1 MIKAFSEGKDIYATI
16 ASIAFN
22 VPYEECLEF
31 HPDTHEYQK
40 DGKARRGEAKS
51 IVLGVSYGRSV
62 ATIAEQLF
70 GADDTLTD
78 EEKVKK
84 AQNVYDSVMNAFP
97 NLRQLM
103 IDAQATATQKGYVE
117 TILGRRRHIPDM
129 MLPPF
134 DFKPLPGYVNPD
146 IDPLDPATL
155 KNKEQIPKR
164 IVDSLKKE
172 YASFKYN
179 GQRYKRNKQLHE
191 EGIKVIDNRSRIADA
206 SRECVNCVDYETE
219 ILTQSG
225 WKTYKDVAVGDKIL
239 SYSMDTHQIV
249 EDAVEAVHIYDEP
262 QEVVKFE
269 STTISAVS
277 TMNHRWIVGD
287 YGAVPTIKT
296 SEDVYNQ
303 AEAKCPILLTAD
315 NAIPSGCSLSD
326 AELIAMVQDSIFC
339 YEYLTFEF
347 ISLLSR
353 HQAAVLARAM
363 LQRDIPRTDSKIIL
377 TKQVTDAFQYL
388 CVKAGYAT
396 ISYHL
401 GPYSKWYLTCIM
413 PDTRSYIHPGHK
425 TIGTADGVWC
435 VTTHEGTWIARR
447 NGKVYITGNSIIQGS
462 ASELTKMA
470 ILRLINDP
478 RWKAFGGRLLVPV
491 HDELIAEVPLEY
503 AEEAG
508 EILIE
513 CMCEAGS
520 FLPFTISCDL
530 ETTERWYGLS
540 LESITKHA
548 KPDSFDN
555 LSEDNIKWIQCHL
568 CEMEY
573 VLPLFNDEDGNKP
586 RGDAAH
592 GVSGQWS
599 SVMDESIA
607 DYCSR
612 YNVSRENFFDDI
624 ELRVQRGYIPKTRY

>member
-22 VPYEECLEF
+22 VPYEDCLEF
-31 HPDTHEYQK
+31 HPETHEYQK
-40 DGKARRGEAKS
+40 DGKERRSSAKL
-51 IVLGVSYGRSV
+51 IVLGISYGRSV
-62 ATIAEQLF
+62 NTIAEQLF

-103 IDAQATATQKGYVE
+103 IDAQATAAQKGYVE

-225 WKTYKDVAVGDKIL
+225 WKTYKDVSVGDKIL
-239 SYSMDTHQIV
+239 SYSMDIHQLV
-249 EDAVEAVHIYDEP
+249 EDVIEAVHIYDEP
-262 QEVVKFE
+262 QKVVKFE
-269 STTISAVS
+269 SSTFSAVS
-277 TMNHRWIVGD
+277 TMDHRWVAGDGQQILRTKDLIFAEGVGSSILRI
-287 YGAVPTIKT
+287 AKNNFEPACLL
-296 SEDVYNQ
+296 SEDELKLVQ
-303 AEAKCPILLTAD
+303 LPI
-315 NAIPSGCSLSD
+315 
-326 AELIAMVQDSIFC
+326 
-339 YEYLTFEF
+339 TFDF
-347 ISLLSR
+347 VSLLSC
-353 HQAAVLARAM
+353 HQAEVLLNHLSGSNSFILCEDIKTVDAV
-363 LQRDIPRTDSKIIL
+363 
-377 TKQVTDAFQYL
+377 QYL
-388 CVKAGYAT
+388 CVLAGYASSVSEQQT
-396 ISYHL
+396 GVNTRYVVTVDCSGCVDISD
-401 GPYSKWYLTCIM
+401 C
-413 PDTRSYIHPGHK
+413 DVSY
-425 TIGTADGVWC
+425 GTSFGVWC

-447 NGKVYITGNSIIQGS
+447 HGKVYITGNSIIQGS

-508 EILIE
+508 KILTE
-513 CMCEAGS
+513 CMCEAGD

-540 LESITKHA
+540 LDSITKHA
-548 KPDSFDN
+548 KPNSFDN

-573 VLPLFNDEDGNKP
+573 VLPLFNDEEGNKP

-599 SVMDESIA
+599 ATMDESIA

-612 YNVSRENFFDDI
+612 YRISKENFFDDI
-624 ELRVQRGYIPKTRY
+624 ELRVQRGYIPSTRY

>member
-1 MIKAFSEGKDIYATI
+1 
-16 ASIAFN
+16 
-22 VPYEECLEF
+22 
-31 HPDTHEYQK
+31 
-40 DGKARRGEAKS
+40 
-51 IVLGVSYGRSV
+51 
-62 ATIAEQLF
+62 
-70 GADDTLTD
+70 
-78 EEKVKK
+78 
-84 AQNVYDSVMNAFP
+84 MNAFP

-103 IDAQATATQKGYVE
+103 IDAQATAAQKGYVE

-155 KNKEQIPKR
+155 QNKEQIPKR
-164 IVDSLKKE
+164 VVNALKKE

-249 EDAVEAVHIYDEP
+249 EDAIEAVHIYDEP

-269 STTISAVS
+269 SATFSAVS
-277 TMNHRWIVGD
+277 TMNHRWVVGD
-287 YGAVPTIKT
+287 SKSIPKIKT
-296 SEDVYNQ
+296 TADVY
-303 AEAKCPILLTAD
+303 KHVWPDYPILRIAD
-315 NAIPSGCSLSD
+315 NSIPSSCNLSDTELKILGWYLTDGNRTPSQYGIHLYQSTRRDKNAQVYQDMISSLSCAGVEYTD
-326 AELIAMVQDSIFC
+326 YSRDGIYHEIYLKKNTFTTWMWSTFSDR
-339 YEYLTFEF
+339 YLTFEF
-347 ISLLSR
+347 ISSLSQAQSCVLL
-353 HQAAVLARAM
+353 RAM
-363 LQRDIPRTDSKIIL
+363 LQGDGDGVDGAGVPRTKARISL
-377 TKQVTDAFQYL
+377 FCRSSQANDAFQYL

-396 ISYHL
+396 NACIFGQSKTNVTQYDTCVLKVKRAHI
-401 GPYSKWYLTCIM
+401 YSK
-413 PDTRSYIHPGHK
+413 HK
-425 TIGTADGVWC
+425 SLETVDGVWC

-447 NGKVYITGNSIIQGS
+447 HGKVYITGNSIIQGS

-508 EILIE
+508 DILIE
-513 CMCEAGS
+513 CMCEAGN

-599 SVMDESIA
+599 SAMDESIA

-612 YNVSRENFFDDI
+612 YRVSKESFFDDI